1 MDGRG
6 QIRHGVGE
14 ENKRK
19 REKERESHV
28 WLVSTSW
35 WKEISNCI
43 DACRREWEKDTPTI
57 YLYVGGGNTR
67 GFPPKKEYLFF
78 ILQDFYSMM
87 NRFEVESSLKMDRI
101 LLRIGNR
108 GFSPLELKGFEIERW
123 NGIEFKRC
131 IWLERSTR

>member
-1 MDGRG
+1 MDGRS

-78 ILQDFYSMM
+78 YSTG
-87 NRFEVESSLKMDRI
+87 FLFDDEQIWGWKLVENGSYPSSYR
-101 LLRIGNR
+101 
-108 GFSPLELKGFEIERW
+108 
-123 NGIEFKRC
+123 
-131 IWLERSTR
+131 